1 MWIFWKK
8 SCSESNKCKMCG
20 VSFEKQKA
28 FEHHIVYKVCQTSQ
42 DMKMVEVNMDKIF
55 ECDQCE
61 KKLLWQRLSQPSY
74 KVEAH
79 IAHKKF
85 WMYRLWFVLQIEIVP
100 CETPKKETSWEWWLV
115 FLFEAEGRL
124 LIYENIYDKTKL
136 YITR

>member
-1 MWIFWKK
+1 MVSVSRNKSIWTSYCVQSLSDFSGCGNGSEYGQEIWMQPMW
-8 SCSESNKCKMCG
+8 
-20 VSFEKQKA
+20 
-28 FEHHIVYKVCQTSQ
+28 
-42 DMKMVEVNMDKIF
+42 
-55 ECDQCE
+55 
-61 KKLLWQRLSQPSY
+61 KKLLWHRLSQPSY

-124 LIYENIYDKTKL
+124 LINENIYDKTEL